1 MQKEKITLE
10 KLTLDTLFNYSVS
23 AYPHNN
29 VVSKVGKTP
38 MRYEEM
44 ALLVDAL
51 SEQLR
56 MSGIKKG
63 DKIALLSE
71 NMPHW
76 GVAYFAITLIGAVVV
91 PILPD
96 FHASEV
102 RHILHHAEC
111 KALFVS
117 KRLIGIIEEEKTEN
131 IEFVIRLD
139 DLELV
144 EALTTQ
150 DSKAKILLKKSGAG
164 LSRLKQSAVELRG
177 KKKDDEDIE
186 EEEIEEEDIAT
197 IIYTSGTTGS
207 SKGVILTHKSL
218 VFETIAAQTLV
229 DITKEDRFL
238 SILPLAHTLECTI
251 GFLIPVLNGSCVY
264 YIEKPPT
271 PRVLTAAMSEVKPTF
286 MLSVPLIIEK
296 IFKNKVFSTFQ
307 KNWLIRLLYAIPF
320 IRRFL
325 HRMAGKKLLKTFGGE
340 LKFFGI
346 GGAALSKQVEIFLEE
361 AKFPY
366 AIGYGLTETAPLL
379 AGAAPGKTRIGSTGP
394 ALEGVE
400 LKIDES
406 TLKGGDGEILARG
419 PNVMRG
425 YYKDPERTAEVL
437 DEEGWFHTGD
447 LGYFDDEGYLFI
459 SGRSK
464 NVIIGSGGENIYPEQ
479 IESVINENEL
489 VADSLVFDDMGKLV
503 ARIHLDYEKIDTRFS
518 KLSDYQIHE
527 KIETLLEELRIEAN
541 AKVSSFS
548 RMVRFIEQ
556 KEPFVKTPTKKIKR
570 YLYTNG

>member
-1 MQKEKITLE
+1 MQKERITLE
-10 KLTLDTLFNYSVS
+10 KLTLDTLFNYSVETY
-23 AYPHNN
+23 ADRN
-29 VVSKVGKTP
+29 VVSKVAQTP
-38 MRYEEM
+38 IRYKEM
-44 ALLVDAL
+44 AVLVDDL
-51 SEQLR
+51 IDQLR
-56 MSGIKKG
+56 LNGIKQG
-63 DKIALLSE
+63 DKVALLSE

-76 GVAYFAITLIGAVVV
+76 GVAYFAITTMGAIVV

-102 RHILHHAEC
+102 HHILQHAEC

-117 KRLIGIIEEEKTEN
+117 KRLIGIVEEEKPEN
-131 IEFVIRLD
+131 IEFVIRLN
-139 DLELV
+139 DLELI
-144 EALTTQ
+144 EALSTQ
-150 DSKAKILLKKSGAG
+150 DTTKEILLKKGSEQ
-164 LSRLKQSAVELRG
+164 LNRLKPNSAKAKES
-177 KKKDDEDIE
+177 DDESVRIK
-186 EEEIEEEDIAT
+186 EDDVAT

-218 VFETIAAQTLV
+218 VFETIAAQSLV
-229 DITKEDRFL
+229 DITQDDRFL

-264 YIEKPPT
+264 YIDKVPT
-271 PRVLTAAMSEVKPTF
+271 PRVLIDAMSQVKPTF
-286 MLSVPLIIEK
+286 IVSVPLIIEK
-296 IFKNKVFSTFQ
+296 IFKSKVLSVFQ
-307 KNWLIRLLYAIPF
+307 KNWLIRFLYSIPF

-325 HRMAGKKLLKTFGGE
+325 HRIAGKKLLKTFGGE

-346 GGAALSKQVEIFLEE
+346 GGAALSKQVETFLEE

-379 AGAAPGKTRIGSTGP
+379 AGASPGKTRIGSTGP

-406 TLKGGDGEILARG
+406 TAKDGEGEILARG
-419 PNVMRG
+419 PNVMQG

-447 LGYFDDEGYLFI
+447 LGYFDEEGYLFI

-464 NVIIGSGGENIYPEQ
+464 NVIVGSGGENIYPEQ
-479 IESVINENEL
+479 IESIVNENEL
-489 VADSLVFDDMGKLV
+489 VMDSLVFDDMGKLV
-503 ARIHLDYEKIDTRFS
+503 ARIHLDYEKIDARFEGLADS
-518 KLSDYQIHE
+518 QIHE
-527 KIETLLEELRIEAN
+527 KIEVILEKLRVEAN

-548 RMVRFIEQ
+548 RMMRFIEQ

-570 YLYTNG
+570 YLYING